1 MKKVCGND
9 ASSVPGEGHE
19 EAVWNCSH
27 CDVWLCRK
35 CLREGVQV
43 FASAE
48 EAARCP
54 GCGELTVYAKDMEE
68 ERPPPLHIVVP
79 CEQCCVPPGD
89 RYGRGDSFMSAGD
102 AYPLFEI
109 NVLYGTI
116 KSVTGSCEKC
126 ESTRTISFS
135 GGGQKYISDEVPD
148 QVGLDR
154 EEKKR
159 LKGLRVQLGRMN
171 KFSRSNW
178 LVKLLYYFFE
188 RKNPV
193 LDLTP
198 GRKNGEGI
206 VAHRIRVGSF
216 DFVDDEPKEKELDET
231 KTNS

>member
-1 MKKVCGND
+1 MKRVCGHD
-9 ASSVPGEGHE
+9 VSSVPGEGHE

-35 CLREGVQV
+35 CLREGVRV
-43 FASAE
+43 FASVE

-68 ERPPPLHIVVP
+68 RPPLHIVIP
-79 CEQCCVPPGD
+79 CEQCSVSP
-89 RYGRGDSFMSAGD
+89 GDSFARGD
-102 AYPLFEI
+102 MFVLVGEGYPLFEVNI
-109 NVLYGTI
+109 HSGTI
-116 KSVTGSCEKC
+116 KSITGSCEKC
-126 ESTRTISFS
+126 GLTRTVSFS
-135 GGGQKYISDEVPD
+135 GGGQQYISDEVPD

-154 EEKKR
+154 EEKRR

-188 RKNPV
+188 KNNPV

-198 GRKNGEGI
+198 KRENGEGI
-206 VAHRIRVGSF
+206 VAHRIRVGEF
-216 DFVDDEPKEKELDET
+216 DFVDDQPDKKD
-231 KTNS
+231 